1 MLLDY
6 DYEVLLFE
14 PVGYRAAVVFPVF
27 SVKPSTNSSIKEFF
41 CAMVPGV
48 FVMFIYP
55 FVVGGELGLA
65 ACYFTLV
72 GLFLLIL
79 G

>member
-1 MLLDY
+1 MLDY
-6 DYEVLLFE
+6 EYEVLLFE
-14 PVGYRAAVVFPVF
+14 PVGYRAAVVFPFF
-27 SVKPSTNSSIKEFF
+27 SEKPSTNSSFEEFLYT
-41 CAMVPGV
+41 MVPGV
-48 FVMFIYP
+48 HVMFIYP
-55 FVVGGELGLA
+55 FVVGSELGLA